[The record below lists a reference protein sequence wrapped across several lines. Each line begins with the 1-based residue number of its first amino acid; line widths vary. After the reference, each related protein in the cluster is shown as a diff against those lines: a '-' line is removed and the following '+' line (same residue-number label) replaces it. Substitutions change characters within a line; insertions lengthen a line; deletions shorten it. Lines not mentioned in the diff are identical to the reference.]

1 MFTFLIPLYY
11 LVSKLAEE
19 KESKAREG
27 MKMMGLKDSSYYA
40 SWFVFYTFI
49 VFVMSLIIM
58 GVSYINVFTKSNQL
72 LIFAM
77 SMLYGLSL
85 FGFSVMIVAILPTVR
100 SSATAASLAHVLT
113 YFIVFAL

>member
-27 MKMMGLKDSSYYA
+27 MKMMGLKDTSYYM
-40 SWFVFYTFI
+40 SWFVFYFMII
-49 VFVMSLIIM
+49 VVMSLIICA
-58 GVSYINVFTKSNQL
+58 VSYINVFHKSNQL
-72 LIFAM
+72 LIFIMAL
-77 SMLYGLSL
+77 LYGMSL
-85 FGFSVMIVAILPTVR
+85 FGFSVMIVAVLPTVR